1 MKTSW
6 FSLLVLAISIGSLW
20 ACDSDPKRAS
30 EIDNGGPSMMNGW
43 SGDLPLGF
51 PTPSVPIDKLM
62 NAEKIELGR
71 HLFYD
76 HRVSGNQTQSCS
88 SCHEQRLAFTDGES
102 RSTGSTGQET
112 PRNSMSLAN
121 AVYNSTF
128 TWANP
133 SIDLLEEQ
141 IVIPLFGERP
151 VEMGITG
158 YEDEV
163 LARLHADPV
172 YEGLYQAA
180 YPQSEGR
187 LSLAE
192 VVDALGAF
200 TRSLISGNS
209 SFDRYIYHQERDA
222 ISDSALRGMDLFF
235 SEKLECHHCHG
246 GFNFSFSTAHQNT
259 LNLEIAFHNTGLY
272 NIGNQGGYP
281 MGSYG
286 VFEIT
291 GDPKDMGHFKAP
303 TLRNIEVT
311 APYMHDGSMETLE
324 EVIRFYEAGGR
335 LIEEGSLA
343 GDGRG
348 NPLKS
353 EFVSGFVLTDQERED
368 LINFLLTLTDEAF
381 LNDERF
387 ADPWP
392 MMGE

>member
-30 EIDNGGPSMMNGW
+30 GIDNGGLSMMNGW

-387 ADPWP
+387 ADPWL